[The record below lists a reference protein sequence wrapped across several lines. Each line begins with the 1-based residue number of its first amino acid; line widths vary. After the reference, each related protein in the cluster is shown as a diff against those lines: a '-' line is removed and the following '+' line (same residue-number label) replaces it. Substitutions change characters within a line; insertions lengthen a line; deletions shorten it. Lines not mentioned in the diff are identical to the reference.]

1 MHGYREFRSKH
12 SLFNPVTSLSRR
24 IQAVTAVAV
33 LLTSLRAVAGDCSG
47 ANAEALAW
55 LDKMSRGLQDVS
67 YHGVVTFQRGE
78 DLQAMQVSRQIEDG
92 VATERLIELTG
103 QGAEVI
109 RVDQSLESVHPG
121 HKLLRQAEQLN
132 PEDCGLARYYRMQVL
147 PGELVAGREA
157 VRILLEPR
165 DMYRFGYVMELD
177 RETGLLLK
185 SATLGRGDKVLER
198 FQFASV
204 SYTEES
210 AGDGGERLVHQV
222 DSNPQGERQ
231 LAIGSAVVPWKVK
244 WTPQGFT
251 SVDSQHVRDRRTYT
265 DGMAVFSVF
274 FEVLTNDIRAGEGVV
289 RNGSTT
295 AYTRG
300 MSLGKSSIL
309 VTVIGEVPVNTARM
323 VADSVTACVGPC

>member
-1 MHGYREFRSKH
+1 M
-12 SLFNPVTSLSRR
+12 LT
-24 IQAVTAVAV
+24 VTAVGLFA
-33 LLTSLRAVAGDCSG
+33 TSLRAFAGDCSG

-78 DLQAMQVSRQIEDG
+78 DLQAMQVSRTVEAG

-103 QGAEVI
+103 QGAEVVRI
-109 RVDQSLESVHPG
+109 DQSFEDVHPG
-121 HKLLRQAEQLN
+121 HKLLRQAGQLN
-132 PEDCGLARYYRMQVL
+132 SQDCGLARYYRMRVA

-157 VRILLEPR
+157 VRVLLEPR

-204 SYTEES
+204 SYTEKS
-210 AGDGGERLVHQV
+210 AGDGGERLVHEV
-222 DSNPQGERQ
+222 DTSRQ
-231 LAIGSAVVPWKVK
+231 DEPELSIGSGVVPWKVK

-251 SVDSQHVRDRRTYT
+251 PVDSQPSSERRTYT
-265 DGMAVFSVF
+265 DGLAVFSVF

-300 MSLGKSSIL
+300 MNLGKSSIL

-323 VADSVTACVGPC
+323 VADSVSACVGPC